1 MNDSGRDITIN
12 DVISEFKKY
21 NQNEEDINLINK
33 AYDYAY
39 KKHFGVKRISGD
51 DYIIHPLN
59 VAMILTDINAD
70 AACMAAALLHDTIE
84 DTDSTKEEIAKLFG
98 QEVALLVDGVTKI
111 NKLHFSNSGEQ
122 MAANQRKILVGLS
135 EDVRVI
141 IIKLADR
148 LHNMRTLYVMPEERQ
163 KKKSRE
169 TLEILTPVADR
180 LGINKIKS
188 ELEDLSLRYLKPD
201 AYFDIL
207 EKLNTKKTEM
217 DTYVSKMLSDVSNLL
232 TEHNIKHEIFGR
244 SKSVYSIYKKMQKGK
259 KFNDIYDILALRVL
273 VDTEQ
278 ECYLVLGLIHSKY
291 KPVPNRFK
299 DYIAMPKTNL
309 YQSLHTTIFG
319 VEGKLFEVQIR
330 TYEMHKIAEY
340 GIASHW
346 TYKAKGASVK
356 TVKDSMEQKLQ
367 IFRSIM
373 ELNEDTNSPEEFINN
388 IKQDVL
394 TTDSIYVYTPK
405 GDVIELPAESTP
417 VDFAY
422 KVHTEVGNSIIGAI
436 VNDNIVPLD
445 YHLKTGDIIKINTS
459 KASKGPN
466 KDWLNFV
473 VTTHAKNKIK
483 SFYSKI
489 ERNDIQDKGQ
499 ELLEKELRKQDLPI
513 NETLNNKNLDIIF
526 NELKIKDINELY
538 MDLGLNKYTPTSVI
552 KIITKKDNEEEIKN
566 KINNPITIKQSSKND
581 ILVEGLDDIK
591 VNLSGCCKPVPGD
604 NIIGYI
610 TKGSG
615 ISVHRTIC
623 RNIIDIDERLIN
635 VKWNNKINKKY
646 FTDIIIY
653 TNTEDNLLDIITK
666 ASTNGVIIDR
676 IETINKSEYKIY
688 SLTILIE
695 NAEKLNKFIKDLD
708 NLEFTIKVERV
719 K

>member
-489 ERNDIQDKGQ
+489 ERNDVQDKGQ

-538 MDLGLNKYTPTSVI
+538 MDLGTNKYTPTSVI

-566 KINNPITIKQSSKND
+566 KINNPATIKQSSKND

-695 NAEKLNKFIKDLD
+695 NVEKLNKFIKDLD

>member
-217 DTYVSKMLSDVSNLL
+217 DTYVSKMLADVSNLL

-394 TTDSIYVYTPK
+394 TTESIYVYTPK

-526 NELKIKDINELY
+526 NELNIKDINELY
-538 MDLGLNKYTPTSVI
+538 MDLGTNKYTPTSVI
-552 KIITKKDNEEEIKN
+552 KIITKKDKEEEIKN

-581 ILVEGLDDIK
+581 ILVEGLDDVK

-666 ASTNGVIIDR
+666 ASTNGVVIDR

-695 NAEKLNKFIKDLD
+695 NVEKLNKFIKDLD
-708 NLEFTIKVERV
+708 NLEFTIKVDRI

>member
-70 AACMAAALLHDTIE
+70 AACMSAALLHDTIE

-356 TVKDSMEQKLQ
+356 TVKDSMEEKLQ

-394 TTDSIYVYTPK
+394 TTNSIYVYTPK

-526 NELKIKDINELY
+526 NELNIKDINELY
-538 MDLGLNKYTPTSVI
+538 MDLGTNKYTPTSVI
-552 KIITKKDNEEEIKN
+552 KIITKKDKEEEIKN

-581 ILVEGLDDIK
+581 ILVEGLDDVK

-646 FTDIIIY
+646 FTYIIIY
-653 TNTEDNLLDIITK
+653 TNTKDNLLDIITK
-666 ASTNGVIIDR
+666 ASANGVIIDR

-695 NAEKLNKFIKDLD
+695 NVEKLNKFIKDLD

>member
-526 NELKIKDINELY
+526 NELNIKDINELY
-538 MDLGLNKYTPTSVI
+538 MDLGTNKYTPTSVI
-552 KIITKKDNEEEIKN
+552 KIITKKDKEEEIKN
-566 KINNPITIKQSSKND
+566 KINNPATIKQSSKND
-581 ILVEGLDDIK
+581 ILVEGLDDVK

-666 ASTNGVIIDR
+666 ASTNGIIIDR

-695 NAEKLNKFIKDLD
+695 NVEKLNKFIKDLD
-708 NLEFTIKVERV
+708 NLEFTIKVDRI